1 MNPAGPLYK
10 VVAASH
16 LPFLDA
22 VAALASAPASVLTEY
37 CQILARTWR
46 SLA

>member
-10 VVAASH
+10 VVAGSH
-16 LPFLDA
+16 LPFLDV
-22 VAALASAPASVLTEY
+22 VAALASGPASVLTEY
-37 CQILARTWR
+37 CQILARSWR